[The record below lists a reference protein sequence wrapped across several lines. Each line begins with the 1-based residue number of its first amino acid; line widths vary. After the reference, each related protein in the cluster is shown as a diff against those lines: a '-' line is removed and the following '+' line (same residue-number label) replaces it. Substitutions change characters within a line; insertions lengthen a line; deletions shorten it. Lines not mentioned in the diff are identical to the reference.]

1 MGFLKTMHWVDVQ
14 KRDTLF
20 QGIAS
25 GDQYGGPTKMAQI
38 LYESIEG
45 KERLSVQDVTAR
57 YLDWWKTDAFD
68 TGPVFDAVFAKINE
82 GTWRAD
88 AAFQVHLEL
97 NGETAG
103 CNPVHRIA
111 PLALFRFVSFNA
123 LGSIARKEARIT
135 HWHEIA
141 GDMSAVMAYLCWCLL
156 KEQSWEDAKSITA
169 AMEPEA
175 WELIEQAK
183 ISKDGYAPNVMRTAI
198 EFLDQPNSLERAFE
212 FAGFG
217 NYCPVIVG
225 TLDALRK
232 QHAPTKI

>member
-1 MGFLKTMHWVDVQ
+1 MQWVDPK
-14 KRDTLF
+14 KRDALF

-38 LYESIEG
+38 LYESIEA
-45 KERLSVQDVTAR
+45 KKRLSVQDVTAR

-82 GTWRAD
+82 GPWRA
-88 AAFQVHLEL
+88 APAFQVHLEL

-103 CNPVHRIA
+103 CNPAHRIA
-111 PLALFRFVSFNA
+111 PIALFENIST
-123 LGSIARKEARIT
+123 IAIGDLARREASIT
-135 HWHEIA
+135 HWDAIA
-141 GDMSAVMAYLCWCLL
+141 GDMSAVMAYLCRFSL
-156 KEQSWEDAKSITA
+156 EGQSWQEAKSITA
-169 AMEPEA
+169 ALEPEA
-175 WELIEQAK
+175 WRIIQKAE

-198 EFLDQPNSLERAFE
+198 EFLDQPNSLQRAFE

-225 TLDALRK
+225 TIDALRRQK
-232 QHAPTKI
+232 